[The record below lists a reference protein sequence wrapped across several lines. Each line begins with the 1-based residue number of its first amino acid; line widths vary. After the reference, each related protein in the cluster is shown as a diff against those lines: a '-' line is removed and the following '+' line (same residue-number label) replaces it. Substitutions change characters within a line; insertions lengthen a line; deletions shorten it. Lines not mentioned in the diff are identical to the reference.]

1 MSGKKTVHYKSK
13 ERMSR
18 GDLATFLRSLAD
30 RVESGTVRLTSPNGE
45 ASLDLDES
53 LELEVEYET
62 KEKTGGPQHQL
73 ELEIQWGGKTSGV
86 GLGS

>member
-1 MSGKKTVHYKSK
+1 MSGRKTVHYKSK
-13 ERMSR
+13 ERMNR
-18 GDLATFLRSLAD
+18 ADLAAFFRSLAD
-30 RVESGTVRLTSPNGE
+30 RVESGTVRLTSPDGE

-62 KEKTGGPQHQL
+62 KDKAGGPRHQL

-86 GLGS
+86 GLGQ